1 MLFYRH
7 YCPPFFVALA
17 SRACKQLRVRSSEAR
32 EARALHVA
40 SDSQPRP
47 EPHKGESPKLI
58 AFRIV

>member
-40 SDSQPRP
+40 SDSRP
-47 EPHKGESPKLI
+47 NPAKALGLQRLGQ
-58 AFRIV
+58 FRA